1 MSNAGSDD
9 VGAPMQE
16 VGFTR
21 PGAPQSAQLL
31 SKADVVA
38 DALRERILYGL
49 YRPGEAIHEAPLQ
62 AEFGVSNAPVRSA
75 LQRLAAE
82 GVVTRSPQH
91 GARVVEL
98 SEGELIQRFELRV
111 ALVETAAQFAAYRAS
126 SAMLQEVDARRTSL
140 DAAFAGMKSGHFELM
155 NGQLMSW
162 LFRASGNRHL
172 LDMWN
177 RTQHVE
183 RVYTYESLRRTEAAN
198 SAPLQHRLVDVIED
212 RKVDAAREKAR
223 VFQRPGPR
231 GPR

>member
-1 MSNAGSDD
+1 
-9 VGAPMQE
+9 MQE
-16 VGFTR
+16 VVSAS
-21 PGAPQSAQLL
+21 PGPPQSPQPVL
-31 SKADVVA
+31 KADMVA
-38 DALRERILYGL
+38 DALRQRILYGI
-49 YRPGEAIHEAPLQ
+49 YGPGEAIHEAPLQ
-62 AEFGVSNAPVRSA
+62 AEFAVSNAPVRSA

-126 SAMLQEVDARRTSL
+126 PMVLREADALHVSL
-140 DAAFAGMKSGHFELM
+140 DTAFTGMKHGRFELM
-155 NGQLMSW
+155 NGQLMNW

-183 RVYTYESLRRTEAAN
+183 RVYTYESLRRTVAAN
-198 SAPLQHRLVDVIED
+198 SAPLQHQLVDVIED
-212 RKVDAAREKAR
+212 RKVDAARETAR
-223 VFQRPGPR
+223 ILQRQVLR
-231 GPR
+231 DLDLDV